1 MRVCLHVQ
9 RVSAACFRT
18 KIQIHQM
25 FTKKA
30 KRRSNIL
37 FKEANLEVLLKE
49 RENSNIK
56 H

>member
-1 MRVCLHVQ
+1 MRGTRAFRQ
-9 RVSAACFRT
+9 RVP
-18 KIQIHQM
+18 QIKSNVYQM

-37 FKEANLEVLLKE
+37 FKKANVEVLLKE
-49 RENSNIK
+49 RKNSNIK